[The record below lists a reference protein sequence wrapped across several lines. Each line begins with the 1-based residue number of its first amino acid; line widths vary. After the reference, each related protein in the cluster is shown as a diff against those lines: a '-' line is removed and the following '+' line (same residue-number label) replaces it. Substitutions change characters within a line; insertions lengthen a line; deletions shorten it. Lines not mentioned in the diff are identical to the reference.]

1 MMLLTELD
9 EATRSPEQFRE
20 LVAEAA
26 EGMHPSAAL
35 ALQEAVR
42 DAVKLS
48 HRVGSLHR
56 LADTL
61 AKLQALERKAFG
73 MDDKDDKTPNAY
85 EDGLRELAV
94 LGGTA

>member
-1 MMLLTELD
+1 MMLLAELD
-9 EATRSPEQFRE
+9 EATRSPEHLRD
-20 LVAEAA
+20 LVAKAA

-61 AKLQALERKAFG
+61 AKLQALEHKAFG
-73 MDDKDDKTPNAY
+73 LDDKEDKAPNAY
-85 EDGLRELAV
+85 EDGLRELAE
-94 LGGTA
+94 LGATA